1 MPDKYLGE
9 EHVPPSP
16 EDKIIPRWFN
26 AKENEENKKGLANR
40 RKWMEE
46 ALGAGLGAGVGGA
59 GVGGAGLKKAAKKRA
74 AGAGLEKGAGAGL
87 EKVIPKLPK
96 HWRNKPFI

>member
-1 MPDKYLGE
+1 MPRKYEGE
-9 EHVPPSP
+9 P
-16 EDKIIPRWFN
+16 ERPVTKGKIIPRWGI
-26 AKENEENKKGLANR
+26 AKGNEENKKALAKR

-59 GVGGAGLKKAAKKRA
+59 GVGGAGLKKAAKK
-74 AGAGLEKGAGAGL
+74 
-87 EKVIPKLPK
+87 KVIPKLPK

>member
-1 MPDKYLGE
+1 MPRKYEGE
-9 EHVPPSP
+9 P
-16 EDKIIPRWFN
+16 ERPVTKGKIIPRWFN
-26 AKENEENKKGLANR
+26 AEENEEAKKALAKR

-59 GVGGAGLKKAAKKRA
+59 GLKKAAKK
-74 AGAGLEKGAGAGL
+74 
-87 EKVIPKLPK
+87 KVIPKLPK

>member
-1 MPDKYLGE
+1 MPRKYEGE
-9 EHVPPSP
+9 P
-16 EDKIIPRWFN
+16 ERPVTKGKIIPRWGI
-26 AKENEENKKGLANR
+26 AKGNEENKKALAKR

-46 ALGAGLGAGVGGA
+46 ALGAGLGA

-74 AGAGLEKGAGAGL
+74 AGAGLEKG
-87 EKVIPKLPK
+87 EPKPKLPK